1 MAKKIYNYDSSG
13 YYINSVNAR
22 IDPLESEKSN
32 KNIYLLPA
40 NATFTKP
47 PEVTEN
53 KIAKWDGSKWI
64 EEDKKSPDEE
74 IKPTDDELFEIAKK
88 NKLNEIY
95 LKRQG
100 YQYSNIAYNDQEY
113 TNTIISQNKFFNLIN
128 NTDSDIEWR
137 LADGSWVT
145 LSKDQIS
152 ELKNLIIQREANSYK
167 EESRLISS
175 INDTK
180 KIEELKDI
188 NWELQ

>member
-47 PEVTEN
+47 PEVTKN
-53 KIAKWDGSKWI
+53 TIAKWDGSKWL
-64 EEDKKSPDEE
+64 EEDKKLPDEAV
-74 IKPTDDELFEIAKK
+74 KPTDEELFQIAKK
-88 NKLNEIY
+88 DKLNEIY
-95 LKRQG
+95 LKRQE
-100 YQYSNIAYNDQEY
+100 YQYSNITYNDKEY
-113 TNTIISQNKFFNLIN
+113 INSITSQNKFFNLIN
-128 NTDSDIEWR
+128 NTDSNIEWR
-137 LADGSWVT
+137 LSDSSWVT
-145 LSKDQIS
+145 LNKDQIS
-152 ELKNLIIQREANSYK
+152 ELKNLIIQREVNSYK
-167 EESRLISS
+167 EESRLINS

-188 NWELQ
+188 NWEL